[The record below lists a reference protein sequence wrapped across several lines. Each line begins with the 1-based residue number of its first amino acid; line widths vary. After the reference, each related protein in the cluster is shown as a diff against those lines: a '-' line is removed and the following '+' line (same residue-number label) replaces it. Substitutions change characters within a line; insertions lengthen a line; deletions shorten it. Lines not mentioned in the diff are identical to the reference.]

1 MEIELSQKTIDAIAL
16 RAAQIVTAKLK
27 ESLKKQRPP
36 EMCSCKEA
44 AEILGGSPGHM
55 RRIADRFPHVKS
67 GECKQGK
74 LLFVREKLLEM
85 Y

>member
-1 MEIELSQKTIDAIAL
+1 MEVELSQRTIDAIAMK
-16 RAAQIVTAKLK
+16 AAQIVTAKLK
-27 ESLKKQRPP
+27 ESIKNQRPP
-36 EMCSCKEA
+36 EMCTCKEA
-44 AEILGGSPGHM
+44 AALLGISTNHM

-67 GECKQGK
+67 GTCKQGK